1 MFNIRLSAIFYIEK
15 ATRTQINHFTEIFH
29 TRYELAQ
36 CNGAEDNDVVVS
48 ILCERE
54 WSSFAVALLLLT
66 NKQADAVF
74 FRFDDERG
82 RRGVVLYCLCK
93 FAGRTDVSYL
103 KYYYV
108 LIYDVLLLTG
118 RPCPFG
124 V

>member
-54 WSSFAVALLLLT
+54 WSSFAVSTASSDQ
-66 NKQADAVF
+66 QASGCGVLPVRRRAWQT
-74 FRFDDERG
+74 
-82 RRGVVLYCLCK
+82 RRGVVLS
-93 FAGRTDVSYL
+93 V
-103 KYYYV
+103 
-108 LIYDVLLLTG
+108 
-118 RPCPFG
+118 
-124 V
+124 

>member
-1 MFNIRLSAIFYIEK
+1 MNWRSATVQKTTMSLYRSYANENGQVSLS
-15 ATRTQINHFTEIFH
+15 
-29 TRYELAQ
+29 
-36 CNGAEDNDVVVS
+36 
-48 ILCERE
+48 
-54 WSSFAVALLLLT
+54 ALLLLT

-74 FRFDDERG
+74 FLFDDERG

-93 FAGRTDVSYL
+93 FAGRTDVSSL